1 MDKRDRERVS
11 AAPGAWEA
19 ALRERLRGVELPGET
34 TPPAVVIPGT
44 LSTRRRRRRLGWVA
58 GMVASVAVILLIVL
72 LSPRQEQLP
81 TPLPVEDPVAVLPSA
96 QLPSVEETP
105 VTASVERSRAGGRMA
120 PVRRDSHLLS
130 PIRSGKALL
139 ATQGREITL
148 GRPSCFVPQGVEEET
163 PSMSVIR
170 SSDFSLP
177 ETPFR
182 TSSSRLLA
190 SAVIPGGGVSG
201 GVQSEMFTSTAPGH
215 RERKIQLSR
224 RPVLELEAHLMTPIW
239 GDRLYADMGFFF
251 SWQRVGLAGGEEQV
265 GYFTQDMRSI
275 GVSPGLTARLLR
287 LGPTE
292 VSGYGAVGLAL
303 PLGSETTSD
312 LPLPEGK
319 RDRRA
324 IVDLRTGLRLSASV
338 GGGLRA
344 YASAGLVYD
353 LVPPVVALPH
363 AELPRVAPQISVG
376 LSMDLPDLG
385 R

>member
-19 ALRERLRGVELPGET
+19 ALRERLRGVELPGEA
-34 TPPAVVIPGT
+34 TPPVVIPGT
-44 LSTRRRRRRLGWVA
+44 LSTRRRRRRLGWIA
-58 GMVASVAVILLIVL
+58 GMVASVATILLVVL
-72 LSPRQEQLP
+72 LSPQQSDLP
-81 TPLPVEDPVAVLPSA
+81 VPLPADDPVATV
-96 QLPSVEETP
+96 PSVPQPTMEPLPETSV
-105 VTASVERSRAGGRMA
+105 VTHRTRVT
-120 PVRRDSHLLS
+120 RRISDRKSLLPFA
-130 PIRSGKALL
+130 PIRSGGALL
-139 ATQGREITL
+139 AMEGGITP
-148 GRPSCFVPQGVEEET
+148 GRPSRFVPKGGADEAPPIQAIG
-163 PSMSVIR
+163 

-177 ETPFR
+177 EMPSR

-190 SAVIPGGGVSG
+190 SALIPGGGVSG
-201 GVQSEMFTSTAPGH
+201 GVQREMFTSTAPGYK
-215 RERKIQLSR
+215 ERKTLLSR
-224 RPVLELEAHLMTPIW
+224 CPVLELEAHLMKPIW

-251 SWQRVGLAGGEEQV
+251 SWQRVGLADGEEQI

-287 LGPTE
+287 LGPAE

-312 LPLPEGK
+312 LPLSEGEREK
-319 RDRRA
+319 RA

-338 GGGLRA
+338 SGGLRA

-353 LVPPVVALPH
+353 LVPPVLALPH
-363 AELPRVAPQISVG
+363 AELPRVAPQISLG

>member
-1 MDKRDRERVS
+1 MDKRNKERVS
-11 AAPGAWEA
+11 AAPGAWEV

-34 TPPAVVIPGT
+34 TPPVVIPGT
-44 LSTRRRRRRLGWVA
+44 LSTRRRRRRLGWIA

-81 TPLPVEDPVAVLPSA
+81 TPLPVDDPIAVLPSE
-96 QLPSVEETP
+96 QLPSVEEIPVETP
-105 VTASVERSRAGGRMA
+105 VERGRVGGRKT
-120 PVRRDSHLLS
+120 PVRRGSHLLS
-130 PIRSGKALL
+130 PIGSEAALL
-139 ATQGREITL
+139 VAEGRRITP
-148 GRPSCFVPQGVEEET
+148 GRPSRFVPKGGADEAPPIQ
-163 PSMSVIR
+163 VIR

-177 ETPFR
+177 ETPAR

-201 GVQSEMFTSTAPGH
+201 GVQREMFTSTAPGY
-215 RERKIQLSR
+215 RERRIQLSR
-224 RPVLELEAHLMTPIW
+224 RPVLELEAHLMKPIW

-251 SWQRVGLAGGEEQV
+251 SWQRVELADGEEQI

-275 GVSPGLTARLLR
+275 GVSPGLTARLFR

-292 VSGYGAVGLAL
+292 VSGYGAMGLAL

-312 LPLPEGK
+312 LPLPEVE
-319 RDRRA
+319 RERRA

-353 LVPPVVALPH
+353 LVPPVVTLPH

-376 LSMDLPDLG
+376 LSMDLSDTG

>member
-1 MDKRDRERVS
+1 MDKRDRESVS

-34 TPPAVVIPGT
+34 TPPVVIPGT
-44 LSTRRRRRRLGWVA
+44 LSARRRRRRLGWVA

-81 TPLPVEDPVAVLPSA
+81 TPLPVDDPVAVLPSE
-96 QLPSVEETP
+96 QLPSVEETD
-105 VTASVERSRAGGRMA
+105 VTAPVERSRVGGRKATARM
-120 PVRRDSHLLS
+120 RSHLLS
-130 PIRSGKALL
+130 PIGSKTALL
-139 ATQGREITL
+139 ATEGRKITP
-148 GRPSCFVPQGVEEET
+148 GRPSRFVSKGGADEASSIQ
-163 PSMSVIR
+163 VIG

-177 ETPFR
+177 ETPAR

-190 SAVIPGGGVSG
+190 SALIPGGGVSG
-201 GVQSEMFTSTAPGH
+201 GAQREMFTTTAPGH

-224 RPVLELEAHLMTPIW
+224 RPVLELEAHLMKPIW

-251 SWQRVGLAGGEEQV
+251 SWQRVGLTDGEEQI

-303 PLGSETTSD
+303 PLGSETASD
-312 LPLPEGK
+312 LPLPEG
-319 RDRRA
+319 DREKRA
-324 IVDLRTGLRLSASV
+324 IVDLRTGLRFSASV

>member
-1 MDKRDRERVS
+1 MDKRDRESVN

-34 TPPAVVIPGT
+34 TPPVVIPGT

-81 TPLPVEDPVAVLPSA
+81 TPLPVDVPVAVLPSA

-105 VTASVERSRAGGRMA
+105 VTAPVERSRVGGRKA
-120 PVRRDSHLLS
+120 PVRRDSHFLS
-130 PIRSGKALL
+130 PIQSRAALL
-139 ATQGREITL
+139 ATEGRKITPD
-148 GRPSCFVPQGVEEET
+148 RPNRFVPQGET
-163 PSMSVIR
+163 DEAFSRQVIR

-177 ETPFR
+177 ETPSL

-190 SAVIPGGGVSG
+190 SALIPGGGASG
-201 GVQSEMFTSTAPGH
+201 GVQREMFTSTAPGH
-215 RERKIQLSR
+215 REKKIQLSR
-224 RPVLELEAHLMTPIW
+224 RPVLELEAHLMKPIW

-251 SWQRVGLAGGEEQV
+251 FWQRVGLTDGEEQI

-312 LPLPEGK
+312 LPLPEGE
-319 RDRRA
+319 RERRA

-376 LSMDLPDLG
+376 LSMDLPDLA

>member
-1 MDKRDRERVS
+1 MDKRNKERVS

-19 ALRERLRGVELPGET
+19 ALREKLRGVELPGET
-34 TPPAVVIPGT
+34 TPPVVIPGT
-44 LSTRRRRRRLGWVA
+44 LSPRRRRWRLGWIA

-72 LSPRQEQLP
+72 LSPRQDQLS
-81 TPLPVEDPVAVLPSA
+81 TPLPVDDPVAVLPSE

-105 VTASVERSRAGGRMA
+105 VTTPVERGRVGGRKT
-120 PVRRDSHLLS
+120 PVRRDPHLLS
-130 PIRSGKALL
+130 PIRSGAALL
-139 ATQGREITL
+139 VADGRRITP
-148 GRPSCFVPQGVEEET
+148 GRPRRFVPKGGADEAPPIQAIG
-163 PSMSVIR
+163 

-177 ETPFR
+177 EMPSR

-190 SAVIPGGGVSG
+190 SALIPGGGVSG
-201 GVQSEMFTSTAPGH
+201 GVQSEMFTSTAPGY
-215 RERKIQLSR
+215 RERKTLLSR
-224 RPVLELEAHLMTPIW
+224 RPVLELEAHLMKPIW

-275 GVSPGLTARLLR
+275 GVSPGITARLLR
-287 LGPTE
+287 LGPAE

-312 LPLPEGK
+312 LPLSEGEREK
-319 RDRRA
+319 RA

-376 LSMDLPDLG
+376 LSMDLPDLA

>member
-1 MDKRDRERVS
+1 MDTRDRKRVN

-19 ALRERLRGVELPGET
+19 ALRERLRGVELPRET
-34 TPPAVVIPGT
+34 TPPVVIPGT
-44 LSTRRRRRRLGWVA
+44 LSTRRRRRRLGWVVGA
-58 GMVASVAVILLIVL
+58 AASVAAILLVVL
-72 LSPRQEQLP
+72 LSPQQSDLP
-81 TPLPVEDPVAVLPSA
+81 VPLPADDPVATV
-96 QLPSVEETP
+96 PSVPQPTVEPLPETSV
-105 VTASVERSRAGGRMA
+105 VTHRTRVT
-120 PVRRDSHLLS
+120 RRISDRKSLLPLS
-130 PIRSGKALL
+130 PIRSGGALL
-139 ATQGREITL
+139 VAEGRRITP

-177 ETPFR
+177 ETPSR

-190 SAVIPGGGVSG
+190 SALIPGGGVSG
-201 GVQSEMFTSTAPGH
+201 GVQREMFTSTAPGY

-224 RPVLELEAHLMTPIW
+224 RPVLDLEAHLMKPIW

-251 SWQRVGLAGGEEQV
+251 SWQRVGLADGEEQV

-287 LGPTE
+287 LGPAE

-312 LPLPEGK
+312 LPLPEGEREK
-319 RDRRA
+319 RA

-338 GGGLRA
+338 SGGLRA

-376 LSMDLPDLG
+376 LSMDLPDPG

>member
-1 MDKRDRERVS
+1 MDTRDRKRVS

-19 ALRERLRGVELPGET
+19 ALRERLRGVELPRET
-34 TPPAVVIPGT
+34 TPPVVIPGT
-44 LSTRRRRRRLGWVA
+44 LSTRRRRRRLGWVVGA
-58 GMVASVAVILLIVL
+58 AASVAAILLVVL
-72 LSPRQEQLP
+72 LSPQQSDLP
-81 TPLPVEDPVAVLPSA
+81 VPLPADDPVATV
-96 QLPSVEETP
+96 PSVPQPTMEPLPETSV
-105 VTASVERSRAGGRMA
+105 VTHRTRVT
-120 PVRRDSHLLS
+120 RRISDRKSLLPLA
-130 PIRSGKALL
+130 PIRSGGALL
-139 ATQGREITL
+139 AMEGGITP
-148 GRPSCFVPQGVEEET
+148 GRPSRFVPKGGADEAPPIQAIG
-163 PSMSVIR
+163 

-177 ETPFR
+177 EMPSR

-190 SAVIPGGGVSG
+190 SALIPGGGVSG
-201 GVQSEMFTSTAPGH
+201 GVQREMFTSTAPGY

-224 RPVLELEAHLMTPIW
+224 RPVFELEAHLMKPIW
-239 GDRLYADMGFFF
+239 GDRLYADMGLFF
-251 SWQRVGLAGGEEQV
+251 SWQRVGLADGEEQV

-275 GVSPGLTARLLR
+275 GVSPGLTARLFR

-292 VSGYGAVGLAL
+292 VSGYGAMGLAL

-312 LPLPEGK
+312 LPLPEVE
-319 RDRRA
+319 RERRA

-353 LVPPVVALPH
+353 LVPPVVTLPH

-376 LSMDLPDLG
+376 LSMDLPDLA

>member
-1 MDKRDRERVS
+1 MDKRDRKRVS

-34 TPPAVVIPGT
+34 TPPVVIPGT
-44 LSTRRRRRRLGWVA
+44 LSTRRRRRRLGWVVGA
-58 GMVASVAVILLIVL
+58 AASVAAILLVVL
-72 LSPRQEQLP
+72 LSPQQSDLP
-81 TPLPVEDPVAVLPSA
+81 VPLPADDPVATV
-96 QLPSVEETP
+96 PSVPQPTVEPLPETSV
-105 VTASVERSRAGGRMA
+105 VTHRTRVTRRISGRK
-120 PVRRDSHLLS
+120 SLLPLA
-130 PIRSGKALL
+130 PIRSGGALL
-139 ATQGREITL
+139 AMEGGITP
-148 GRPSCFVPQGVEEET
+148 GRPSRFVPQGET
-163 PSMSVIR
+163 DEAPFMSVIR

-177 ETPFR
+177 ETPAR

-201 GVQSEMFTSTAPGH
+201 GVQREMFTSTAPGY
-215 RERKIQLSR
+215 RERRIQLSR
-224 RPVLELEAHLMTPIW
+224 RPVLELEAHLMKPIW

-251 SWQRVGLAGGEEQV
+251 SWQRVGLADGEEQI

-312 LPLPEGK
+312 LPLPEGEREK
-319 RDRRA
+319 RA

-376 LSMDLPDLG
+376 LSMDLPVLG

>member
-1 MDKRDRERVS
+1 MDKRNKERVS

-19 ALRERLRGVELPGET
+19 ALREKLRGVELPGET
-34 TPPAVVIPGT
+34 TPPVVIPGT
-44 LSTRRRRRRLGWVA
+44 LSPRRRRRRRLIA

-81 TPLPVEDPVAVLPSA
+81 TPLPVDDPVAVLPSV

-105 VTASVERSRAGGRMA
+105 VTTPVERGRVGGRKT
-120 PVRRDSHLLS
+120 PVRRGSHLLS
-130 PIRSGKALL
+130 PIGSEAALL
-139 ATQGREITL
+139 VAEGRRITP
-148 GRPSCFVPQGVEEET
+148 GRPSRFVPKGGADEAPPIQ
-163 PSMSVIR
+163 VIR

-177 ETPFR
+177 ETPAR

-201 GVQSEMFTSTAPGH
+201 GVQREMFTSTAPGH
-215 RERKIQLSR
+215 RERKILLSR
-224 RPVLELEAHLMTPIW
+224 RPVLELEAHLMKPIW

-251 SWQRVGLAGGEEQV
+251 SWQRVGLANGEEQI

-292 VSGYGAVGLAL
+292 VSGYGAMGLAL

-312 LPLPEGK
+312 LPLPEGEREK
-319 RDRRA
+319 RA

-376 LSMDLPDLG
+376 LSMDLPVLG

>member
-1 MDKRDRERVS
+1 MDTRDRKRVS

-19 ALRERLRGVELPGET
+19 ALREKLKGVELPGET
-34 TPPAVVIPGT
+34 TPPVVIPGT
-44 LSTRRRRRRLGWVA
+44 LLARRRRRRLGWVA

-81 TPLPVEDPVAVLPSA
+81 TPLPVDDPVAVLPSE

-105 VTASVERSRAGGRMA
+105 VTTPVDRGRVDGRKA
-120 PVRRDSHLLS
+120 PVRRGSHLLS
-130 PIRSGKALL
+130 PIRSGTALL
-139 ATQGREITL
+139 VADGRRITH
-148 GRPSCFVPQGVEEET
+148 GRPSRFVPKGGADEAPRIQAIG
-163 PSMSVIR
+163 P
-170 SSDFSLP
+170 SDFSLP
-177 ETPFR
+177 ETPSR

-190 SAVIPGGGVSG
+190 SALIPGGGVSG
-201 GVQSEMFTSTAPGH
+201 GVQREMFTSTAPGY

-224 RPVLELEAHLMTPIW
+224 RPVFELEAHLMKPIW

-251 SWQRVGLAGGEEQV
+251 SWQRVGLADGEEQV

-312 LPLPEGK
+312 LPLPEGEREK
-319 RDRRA
+319 RA

-338 GGGLRA
+338 SGGLRA

-376 LSMDLPDLG
+376 LSMDLPVLG

>member
-34 TPPAVVIPGT
+34 TPPVVIPGT

-81 TPLPVEDPVAVLPSA
+81 TPLPVDDPVAVLPSA

-105 VTASVERSRAGGRMA
+105 VTARVERGRMGGRKA
-120 PVRRDSHLLS
+120 PVRRDPHLLS
-130 PIRSGKALL
+130 PIGSEAALL
-139 ATQGREITL
+139 ATEGMRITP
-148 GRPSCFVPQGVEEET
+148 GRPSRFAPQGEADEAL
-163 PSMSVIR
+163 SMSVIR

-177 ETPFR
+177 ETPAR

-224 RPVLELEAHLMTPIW
+224 RPVLELEAHLMKPIW

-312 LPLPEGK
+312 LPLPEGE

-338 GGGLRA
+338 SGGLRA

-363 AELPRVAPQISVG
+363 TELPRVAPQISVG

>member
-1 MDKRDRERVS
+1 MDTRDRKRVN
-11 AAPGAWEA
+11 AAPGAREA
-19 ALRERLRGVELPGET
+19 ALRERLRGVELPRET
-34 TPPAVVIPGT
+34 TPPVVIPGT

-72 LSPRQEQLP
+72 LSPQQDQLP
-81 TPLPVEDPVAVLPSA
+81 TPLPVDDPVAVLPSE

-105 VTASVERSRAGGRMA
+105 VTTPVDRGRVDGRKA
-120 PVRRDSHLLS
+120 PVRRGSHLLS
-130 PIRSGKALL
+130 PIRSETALL
-139 ATQGREITL
+139 VAEGRRITP
-148 GRPSCFVPQGVEEET
+148 GRPRRFVPKGVEEET

-170 SSDFSLP
+170 ASDFSLP
-177 ETPFR
+177 ETPAR

-201 GVQSEMFTSTAPGH
+201 GVQREMFTSTAPGH
-215 RERKIQLSR
+215 RERKTLLSR
-224 RPVLELEAHLMTPIW
+224 RPVLELEAHLMKPIW

-251 SWQRVGLAGGEEQV
+251 SWQRVGLADGEEQV

-287 LGPTE
+287 LGPAE

-312 LPLPEGK
+312 LPLPEGEREK
-319 RDRRA
+319 RA

-338 GGGLRA
+338 SGGLRA

-376 LSMDLPDLG
+376 LSMDLPDPG

>member
-1 MDKRDRERVS
+1 MDKRNKERVS

-34 TPPAVVIPGT
+34 TPPVVIPGT
-44 LSTRRRRRRLGWVA
+44 LSPRRRRRRLGWVA

-72 LSPRQEQLP
+72 LSPRQEQMP
-81 TPLPVEDPVAVLPSA
+81 TPLPVDDPVAVLPSE
-96 QLPSVEETP
+96 QLPSVEEIP
-105 VTASVERSRAGGRMA
+105 VTTSVDRGRVDGRKA
-120 PVRRDSHLLS
+120 PVRRGSHLLS
-130 PIRSGKALL
+130 PIRSGTALL
-139 ATQGREITL
+139 VAEGRRITP
-148 GRPSCFVPQGVEEET
+148 GRPSCFVPLREAEEA
-163 PSMSVIR
+163 PPIQAIG

-177 ETPFR
+177 ETPSR

-190 SAVIPGGGVSG
+190 SALIPGGGVSG
-201 GVQSEMFTSTAPGH
+201 GVQSEMFTSTAPGY

-224 RPVLELEAHLMTPIW
+224 RPVLELEAHLMKPIW

-251 SWQRVGLAGGEEQV
+251 SWQRVGLADGEEQV

-312 LPLPEGK
+312 LPLPEGEREK
-319 RDRRA
+319 RA

-338 GGGLRA
+338 SGGLRA

-376 LSMDLPDLG
+376 LSMDLPVLG

>member
-1 MDKRDRERVS
+1 MDKRNRESVS

-19 ALRERLRGVELPGET
+19 ALRERLRGVELPRET
-34 TPPAVVIPGT
+34 TPPVVIPGT
-44 LSTRRRRRRLGWVA
+44 LSTRRRRRRLGWVVGA
-58 GMVASVAVILLIVL
+58 AASVAVILLIVL
-72 LSPRQEQLP
+72 LSPQQDQLP
-81 TPLPVEDPVAVLPSA
+81 TPLPVDDPVAVLPSQ

-105 VTASVERSRAGGRMA
+105 VTTPVDRGRVDGRKA
-120 PVRRDSHLLS
+120 PVRRGSHLLS
-130 PIRSGKALL
+130 PIRSGTALL

-148 GRPSCFVPQGVEEET
+148 GRPCCFVPLREADEAPPIQAIG
-163 PSMSVIR
+163 

-177 ETPFR
+177 EMPSR

-190 SAVIPGGGVSG
+190 SALIPGGGVSG
-201 GVQSEMFTSTAPGH
+201 GVQREMFTSTAPGY

-224 RPVLELEAHLMTPIW
+224 RPVLELEAHLMKPIW

-251 SWQRVGLAGGEEQV
+251 SWQRVELADGEEQI

-292 VSGYGAVGLAL
+292 VSGYGAMGLAL

-312 LPLPEGK
+312 LPLPEVE
-319 RDRRA
+319 RERRA

-353 LVPPVVALPH
+353 LVPPMVALPH

-376 LSMDLPDLG
+376 LSMDLPVLG

>member
-19 ALRERLRGVELPGET
+19 ALREKLEGVELPGET
-34 TPPAVVIPGT
+34 TPPVVIPGT
-44 LSTRRRRRRLGWVA
+44 LSPRRRRRRLGWIA

-81 TPLPVEDPVAVLPSA
+81 TPLPVDDPVAVLPSE
-96 QLPSVEETP
+96 QLPSVEEIP
-105 VTASVERSRAGGRMA
+105 VTASVERSRVGGRKA
-120 PVRRDSHLLS
+120 PVRRGSHLLS
-130 PIRSGKALL
+130 PIRSGTALL
-139 ATQGREITL
+139 AMEGGITP
-148 GRPSCFVPQGVEEET
+148 GRPSRFVPQGEADEA
-163 PSMSVIR
+163 PSLSVIR

-177 ETPFR
+177 ETPAR

-190 SAVIPGGGVSG
+190 SALIPGRGVSG
-201 GVQSEMFTSTAPGH
+201 GGHSEMFTSTAPSH
-215 RERKIQLSR
+215 RERKILLSR
-224 RPVLELEAHLMTPIW
+224 RPVLELEAHLMKPIW

-251 SWQRVGLAGGEEQV
+251 SWQRVGLADGEEQV

-303 PLGSETTSD
+303 PLGSETASD
-312 LPLPEGK
+312 LPLSEGEREK
-319 RDRRA
+319 RA

>member
-1 MDKRDRERVS
+1 MDKRNKERVS

-34 TPPAVVIPGT
+34 TPPVVIPGT
-44 LSTRRRRRRLGWVA
+44 LSPRRRRRRLGWIA

-81 TPLPVEDPVAVLPSA
+81 TPLPVDDPVAVLPSE
-96 QLPSVEETP
+96 QLPSVEEIP
-105 VTASVERSRAGGRMA
+105 VTASVERSRVGGRKA
-120 PVRRDSHLLS
+120 PVRRGSHLLS
-130 PIRSGKALL
+130 PIRSGTALL
-139 ATQGREITL
+139 AMEGGITP
-148 GRPSCFVPQGVEEET
+148 GRPSRFVPQGEADEA
-163 PSMSVIR
+163 PSLSVIR

-177 ETPFR
+177 ETPAR

-190 SAVIPGGGVSG
+190 SALIPGGGVSG
-201 GVQSEMFTSTAPGH
+201 GGHSEMFTSTAPGY

-224 RPVLELEAHLMTPIW
+224 RPVLELEAHLMKPIW

-251 SWQRVGLAGGEEQV
+251 SWQRVGLADGEEQV

-312 LPLPEGK
+312 LPLSEGEREK
-319 RDRRA
+319 RA

-376 LSMDLPDLG
+376 LSMDLPDPL

>member
-1 MDKRDRERVS
+1 
-11 AAPGAWEA
+11 
-19 ALRERLRGVELPGET
+19 
-34 TPPAVVIPGT
+34 
-44 LSTRRRRRRLGWVA
+44 
-58 GMVASVAVILLIVL
+58 MVASVAVILLIVL

-81 TPLPVEDPVAVLPSA
+81 TPLPVDDPVAVLPSV

-105 VTASVERSRAGGRMA
+105 VTTPVERGRVGGRKT
-120 PVRRDSHLLS
+120 PVRRGSHLLS
-130 PIRSGKALL
+130 PIASEAALL
-139 ATQGREITL
+139 VAEGRRITP
-148 GRPSCFVPQGVEEET
+148 GRPSRFVPKGGADEAPPIQ
-163 PSMSVIR
+163 VIR

-177 ETPFR
+177 ETPAR

-201 GVQSEMFTSTAPGH
+201 GVQREMFTSTAPGY

-224 RPVLELEAHLMTPIW
+224 RPVFELEAHLMKPIW

-251 SWQRVGLAGGEEQV
+251 SWQRVGLADGEEQV

-312 LPLPEGK
+312 LPLPEGEREK
-319 RDRRA
+319 RA

-338 GGGLRA
+338 SGGLRA

-376 LSMDLPDLG
+376 LSMDLPVLG

>member
-1 MDKRDRERVS
+1 MDKRDKERVS

-19 ALRERLRGVELPGET
+19 ALRERLRGVELPGEA
-34 TPPAVVIPGT
+34 TPPVVIPGT
-44 LSTRRRRRRLGWVA
+44 LSPRRRRRRLGWVA
-58 GMVASVAVILLIVL
+58 GMVASVAVILLIIL
-72 LSPRQEQLP
+72 LSPRQEQMP
-81 TPLPVEDPVAVLPSA
+81 TPLPVDDPVAVLPSE
-96 QLPSVEETP
+96 QLPSVEEIP
-105 VTASVERSRAGGRMA
+105 VTASVERGRVGGRKT
-120 PVRRDSHLLS
+120 PVRRDPHLLS
-130 PIRSGKALL
+130 PIRSGAALL
-139 ATQGREITL
+139 AAEGRRITL
-148 GRPSCFVPQGVEEET
+148 GRPNCFVPKGGADVA
-163 PSMSVIR
+163 PSMSAIR
-170 SSDFSLP
+170 PSDFSLP
-177 ETPFR
+177 ETPAR
-182 TSSSRLLA
+182 TSSARLLA
-190 SAVIPGGGVSG
+190 SALIPGGGVSG
-201 GVQSEMFTSTAPGH
+201 GVQSEMFTSTAPGY

-224 RPVLELEAHLMTPIW
+224 RPVLELEAHLMKPIW

-251 SWQRVGLAGGEEQV
+251 SWQRVGLTDGEEQI

-312 LPLPEGK
+312 LPLPEG
-319 RDRRA
+319 DREKRA

-376 LSMDLPDLG
+376 LSMDLPDLA